1 MSVAS
6 YLLGIVAAL
15 ITLGVVV
22 ESLRRRHLR
31 ERHAIWWLLAGTVAL
46 VIGVFPGILGFLS
59 GLVGVTVPSN
69 LVFFLSIAVLFF
81 VSIQHSGELTELEGE
96 TRTLAEAV
104 ALQELRISELERAL
118 AESQRASVETPR
130 ALADSQRASVDDA
143 GADTPAAGTPGTDP
157 GRA

>member
-46 VIGVFPGILGFLS
+46 VIGIFPGILGFLS

-104 ALQELRISELERAL
+104 ALQELRVSELERAL
-118 AESQRASVETPR
+118 AEVR
-130 ALADSQRASVDDA
+130 RASVDDTGSDA
-143 GADTPAAGTPGTDP
+143 PAPGTDP

>member
-104 ALQELRISELERAL
+104 ALQELRVSELERAL
-118 AESQRASVETPR
+118 AEVRRAS
-130 ALADSQRASVDDA
+130 ADDTGS
-143 GADTPAAGTPGTDP
+143 DTPAPGTDP